1 MNKLQATLAE
11 FQGKLLIPLNYQTY
25 NSSRAKMIPPE
36 GYMYIVV
43 QVTENSVQIP
53 SVQFEIS
60 KRDLIRSMNR
70 DKDSRI
76 PLVIFLA
83 RFIQSIPELLKI
95 CKHHRLGYDASKY
108 KKQPSLSE
116 GPWVDRKRE
125 EAFIIKVLKKK
136 RDWKHLREY
145 FNELNVKRMKFKR
158 K

>member
-11 FQGKLLIPLNYQTY
+11 FQGKLLISLNDQTY
-25 NSSRAKMIPPE
+25 NSSRVEMIPPE

-60 KRDLIRSMNR
+60 KRDLMRSMNR

-108 KKQPSLSE
+108 EKQPSLSE
-116 GPWVDRKRE
+116 GPRVDRKRE

>member
-11 FQGKLLIPLNYQTY
+11 FQGKLLISLNYQTY
-25 NSSRAKMIPPE
+25 NSSRVEMIPPE

-60 KRDLIRSMNR
+60 KRDLMRSMNR

-108 KKQPSLSE
+108 EKQPSLSE
-116 GPWVDRKRE
+116 GPRVDRKRE